1 MAGQQ
6 GSEEVA
12 ISTSVLVLHGLLE
25 RAKQRPV
32 RQGSDPI
39 VQPTGTFLVRPE
51 RLLALLAISFDSA
64 CATMPKSLAARGQKP
79 SAHLDL
85 IALKEARGGFPI

>member
-39 VQPTGTFLVRPE
+39 VQPTGTFLVHPE
-51 RLLALLAISFDSA
+51 RLLALLAISTRRVPPCPRAWSPEGKNLQL
-64 CATMPKSLAARGQKP
+64 TWTSL
-79 SAHLDL
+79 H
-85 IALKEARGGFPI
+85 